1 MSITIVIVSA
11 KMEKNKLP
19 KTLKEL
25 IKQKKL
31 TYGQMSQEVGCSVST
46 ISQYVGGLKTPGFD
60 KAIAMS
66 RVLGVSLKVLAL
78 SLGLDVSD
86 VPDDGEKDEFADP
99 W

>member
-1 MSITIVIVSA
+1 MSITIVILSA
-11 KMEKNKLP
+11 KMKRNDPP

-31 TYGQMSQEVGCSVST
+31 TYGQVSQRVGCSVST
-46 ISQYVGGLKTPGFD
+46 ISQYVGRLKTPGLD

-86 VPDDGEKDEFADP
+86 VPDDGEVDEFADP

>member
-1 MSITIVIVSA
+1 MKS
-11 KMEKNKLP
+11 EKAHP

-25 IKQKKL
+25 IKLSGLNQVAIAHR
-31 TYGQMSQEVGCSVST
+31 VGCSTTVVSE
-46 ISQYVGGLKTPGFD
+46 YVRGLKTPGFD

-66 RVLGVSLKVLAL
+66 RVLGVSLKVLAQ

-86 VPDDGEKDEFADP
+86 VPDDGEVDEFADP